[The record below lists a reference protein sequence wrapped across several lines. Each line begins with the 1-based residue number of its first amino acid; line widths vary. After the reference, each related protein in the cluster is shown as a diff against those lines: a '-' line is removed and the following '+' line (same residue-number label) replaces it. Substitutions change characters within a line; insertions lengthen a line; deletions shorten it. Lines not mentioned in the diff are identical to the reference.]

1 MKSANDLLIEIN
13 AASRRTRDAAL
24 LALLG
29 DLKTFLEQNPPAHSM
44 SAPLEPR
51 EGRPKRPRRSKGK
64 MPEREAQ
71 LRKNRY
77 MRSYMKERRHK
88 QKEANLASNTPTSN
102 TDRDRDPS
110 ARSIA
115 GTHGKAE
122 TVAPE
127 SGKRSPVGE
136 AYSQA
141 EEFTQAQGKP
151 PWEDE

>member
-1 MKSANDLLIEIN
+1 MKTANDLLIEIN

-88 QKEANLASNTPTSN
+88 QKEAQIAISPSN
-102 TDRDRDPS
+102 TDRDRSSPEYAGSEISKTQAGAPS
-110 ARSIA
+110 P
-115 GTHGKAE
+115 
-122 TVAPE
+122 VD
-127 SGKRSPVGE
+127 GKR
-136 AYSQA
+136 
-141 EEFTQAQGKP
+141 
-151 PWEDE
+151 